1 MRRVALAA
9 AWSEATNK
17 WVAAFLESHGIEVVS
32 QVAMGVVS
40 NNEVGRLHPQTAFE
54 HGKKAD
60 RKEADAV
67 FLACG
72 NWWTAAIVE
81 DLERAVGKPVLT
93 TNNMTVWHALKKIG
107 VNEGRAGYGRL
118 LRRHA
123 GASRGA
129 GRRKGRLSMKL
140 FLALVLASSAAFA
153 QDKTLRIQ
161 VPFAPGGGTD
171 ILTRIIAPKLSE
183 RLAQPVIVENRPGA
197 GGALAA
203 RYTAAAAPDGQTIMM
218 GTISEIAINPNV
230 NPKIGYDIWK
240 DFALIGSV
248 AYTPM
253 TVVVHPSV
261 PAKNVKE
268 LIALAQAKPKALNYG
283 SAGTGSGAHMG
294 AELFRHLTHA
304 DITHVPY
311 KGVGPAVADTV
322 AGQVHMT
329 FTTVPSVVSF
339 VKSGQLRSLGVAS
352 AQRAPQLPDVP
363 TFIEAGVPE
372 YLMDYWYCLVAPA
385 GTPKDI
391 QARLNG
397 AVRDVMKLP
406 EVAAGLDKTGL
417 IPLTMSA
424 EEFAAY
430 VKKENERWAAVVKA
444 AGIKP
449 E

>member
-1 MRRVALAA
+1 
-9 AWSEATNK
+9 
-17 WVAAFLESHGIEVVS
+17 
-32 QVAMGVVS
+32 
-40 NNEVGRLHPQTAFE
+40 
-54 HGKKAD
+54 
-60 RKEADAV
+60 
-67 FLACG
+67 
-72 NWWTAAIVE
+72 
-81 DLERAVGKPVLT
+81 
-93 TNNMTVWHALKKIG
+93 
-107 VNEGRAGYGRL
+107 
-118 LRRHA
+118 
-123 GASRGA
+123 
-129 GRRKGRLSMKL
+129 MKL
-140 FLALVLASSAAFA
+140 FLALMLVSASAFA
-153 QDKTLRIQ
+153 QDRTLRIQ

-203 RYTAAAAPDGQTIMM
+203 RYTAAAAPDGHTIMM

-261 PAKNVKE
+261 PAKSVKE
-268 LIALAQAKPKALNYG
+268 LIALAQAKPKSLNYG

-294 AELFRHLTHA
+294 AELFRYLTRT

-385 GTPKDI
+385 ATPKDV
-391 QARLNG
+391 QARLYG
-397 AVRDVMKLP
+397 AVRDVMRLP
-406 EVAAGLDKTGL
+406 EVAVSLDKTGL
-417 IPLTMSA
+417 LPLMMTA
-424 EEFAAY
+424 EEFAAH
-430 VKKENERWAAVVKA
+430 VRKENERWAAVVKA
-444 AGIKP
+444 AGIKL

>member
-1 MRRVALAA
+1 MKFL
-9 AWSEATNK
+9 
-17 WVAAFLESHGIEVVS
+17 AFLLFCVVGS
-32 QVAMGVVS
+32 ASGQ
-40 NNEVGRLHPQTAFE
+40 
-54 HGKKAD
+54 D
-60 RKEADAV
+60 R
-67 FLACG
+67 
-72 NWWTAAIVE
+72 AI
-81 DLERAVGKPVLT
+81 
-93 TNNMTVWHALKKIG
+93 
-107 VNEGRAGYGRL
+107 
-118 LRRHA
+118 
-123 GASRGA
+123 
-129 GRRKGRLSMKL
+129 
-140 FLALVLASSAAFA
+140 
-153 QDKTLRIQ
+153 RIQ

-171 ILTRIIAPKLSE
+171 ILTRIIAPRLSE
-183 RLAQPVIVENRPGA
+183 RLGQAVIVENRPGA
-197 GGALAA
+197 GGAIAA
-203 RYTAAAAPDGQTIMM
+203 RYTAAAVPDGQTVMM

-261 PAKNVKE
+261 PAQNVKD
-268 LIALAQAKPKALNYG
+268 LIALAQSKPRSLNYG

-294 AELFRHLTHA
+294 AELFRYLTRA

-329 FTTVPSVVSF
+329 FTTVPSVVNF
-339 VKSGQLRSLGVAS
+339 VRSGQLRSLGVAS

-385 GTPKDI
+385 ATPKDL

-397 AVRDVMKLP
+397 AVRDVMRMP
-406 EVAAGLDKTGL
+406 DVAASLDKTGL
-417 IPLTMSA
+417 LPLIMTTD
-424 EEFAAY
+424 EFAAY
-430 VKKENERWAAVVKA
+430 GRKENERWAAVVSA
-444 AGIKP
+444 AGIKA